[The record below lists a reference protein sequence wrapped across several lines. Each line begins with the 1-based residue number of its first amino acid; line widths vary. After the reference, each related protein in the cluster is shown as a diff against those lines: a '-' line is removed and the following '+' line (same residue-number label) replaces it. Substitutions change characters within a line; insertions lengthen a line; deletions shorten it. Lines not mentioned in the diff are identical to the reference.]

1 MYATNNPVEKRK
13 RKLLV
18 LIPFST
24 ISTAPSLREKTIIVG
39 RIARALAIFRVDEV
53 ILYKDPFM
61 HNKNDERI
69 FIDILEYLRI
79 PPYLRKK
86 IVPIKNTLKYVGI
99 LNPLQIV
106 ATHIASR
113 KVAEGEIR
121 AGLVLSASKHQLVLD
136 IGLENE
142 ITVRI
147 DNDLWKILK
156 AGDIVLV
163 KITKVNPI
171 RVSILINH
179 NYYIGY
185 KVKVTN
191 NLKEYLEQ
199 LKANKILLIATSRY
213 GQYVGNVEHQLRKD
227 YQKSKG
233 IALIFGSPRKG
244 LLEIFPKLGI
254 ELNNVNYVINLVI
267 DQGVR
272 TIRTEEAL
280 IIALAIIDY
289 ITKGG

>member
-1 MYATNNPVEKRK
+1 MSAINRPVEKRK
-13 RKLLV
+13 RKLIV

-53 ILYKDPFM
+53 ILYKDPFV
-61 HNKNDERI
+61 HSKDDERI
-69 FIDILEYLRI
+69 FIDVLEYLCT

-86 IVPIKNTLKYVGI
+86 VIPIKNTLKYVGI
-99 LNPLQIV
+99 LNPIQIV
-106 ATHIASR
+106 TTHITSR
-113 KVAEGEIR
+113 KAMEGEIR
-121 AGLVLSASKHQLVLD
+121 AGLVLSLSKHQLVLD
-136 IGLENE
+136 IGIENE
-142 ITVRI
+142 ITVQV
-147 DNDLWKILK
+147 DNELWKTLNV
-156 AGDIVLV
+156 GDIVLV
-163 KITKVNPI
+163 KIIKTNPI
-171 RVSILINH
+171 RVSVLVNH

-191 NLKEYLEQ
+191 NLKKYLEY
-199 LKANKILLIATSRY
+199 LKANNILLIATSRY
-213 GQYVGNVEHQLRKD
+213 GQYVGDVEHQLRKD

-254 ELNNVNYVINLVI
+254 GLDDIDYMINLVMN
-267 DQGVR
+267 QGVR

-289 ITKGG
+289 ITKGD

>member
-1 MYATNNPVEKRK
+1 MYATSRPVEKRK

-53 ILYKDPFM
+53 ILYKDPFI
-61 HNKNDERI
+61 HNKDDERI
-69 FIDILEYLRI
+69 FMDILEYLCI

-86 IVPIKNTLKYVGI
+86 VVPIKNTLKYVGI

-106 ATHIASR
+106 ATHTASC
-113 KVAEGEIR
+113 KAVEGEIR
-121 AGLVLSASKHQLVLD
+121 AGLVLSLSKHQLVLD
-136 IGLENE
+136 IGIENE
-142 ITVRI
+142 ITVQI
-147 DNDLWKILK
+147 DNELWKILNV
-156 AGDIVLV
+156 GDIVLV
-163 KITKVNPI
+163 RITKTNPI
-171 RVSILINH
+171 RVSVLTNH
-179 NYYIGY
+179 NYYTGY

-191 NLKEYLEQ
+191 NLKEYLEY

-213 GQYVGNVEHQLRKD
+213 GQYVRDVEHQLRKD

-254 ELNNVNYVINLVI
+254 RLNNINYMINLI
-267 DQGVR
+267 MSQGVR

-289 ITKGG
+289 ITKGS